1 MVHNLEMAR
10 MKTHDYP
17 QMKIRLS
24 PELKAMIDE
33 AAKAN
38 NRTLNAEITTRLEE
52 TFSGIGDYPSEEKL
66 RDIIREELAKQRGQD

>member
-1 MVHNLEMAR
+1 MEGSR
-10 MKTHDYP
+10 THP

-24 PELKAMIDE
+24 PELKAMIDK

-52 TFSGIGDYPSEEKL
+52 TFSGTGDYPSEEKL
-66 RDIIREELAKQRGQD
+66 RQIIREELAK

>member
-1 MVHNLEMAR
+1 MEGSR
-10 MKTHDYP
+10 THP

-24 PELKAMIDE
+24 PELKAKIDA

-52 TFSGIGDYPSEEKL
+52 TFSGAGEYPAEETL
-66 RDIIREELAKQRGQD
+66 RLIIREELNKQND

>member
-1 MVHNLEMAR
+1 MPRIKVN
-10 MKTHDYP
+10 DYP

-24 PELKAMIDE
+24 PELKAMIDK

-52 TFSGIGDYPSEEKL
+52 TFSGTGDYPSEEKL
-66 RDIIREELAKQRGQD
+66 RQIIREELKAQK